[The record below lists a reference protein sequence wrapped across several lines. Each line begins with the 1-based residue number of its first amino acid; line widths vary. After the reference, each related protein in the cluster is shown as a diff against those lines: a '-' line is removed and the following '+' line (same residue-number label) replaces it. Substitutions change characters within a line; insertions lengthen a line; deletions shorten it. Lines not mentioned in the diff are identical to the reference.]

1 MARTLNAGKPGR
13 LAVVSDGNCSSFVLR
28 DTLLHGGDG
37 AGRAGDHAFHPMV
50 DATGRVGIAVTV
62 LDCHRNMFSR
72 LFKLGSDPIVPASLV
87 REQIEGAH

>member
-1 MARTLNAGKPGR
+1 MARILNAGKAWPVGG
-13 LAVVSDGNCSSFVLR
+13 GNCSSFVLR
-28 DTLLHGGDG
+28 DTLLHGGDR
-37 AGRAGDHAFHPMV
+37 AGRAGDHALHPMV

-87 REQIEGAH
+87 REQIEGAY